1 MNKID
6 IKNMINKQWISIL
19 RGKEYNGYK
28 NTIDTLC
35 DIYKLEVSKIAD
47 KIQENVFCYLYNKS
61 DNDIKDE
68 FIKIKYS
75 NKTNAEKNEIKDIFP
90 IESCYEIVI
99 HKHIEENYDKLK
111 DKLENIKE
119 EILSCL
125 E

>member
-68 FIKIKYS
+68 FIKM
-75 NKTNAEKNEIKDIFP
+75 
-90 IESCYEIVI
+90 
-99 HKHIEENYDKLK
+99 LGW
-111 DKLENIKE
+111 
-119 EILSCL
+119 
-125 E
+125 